1 MTDKLAILSILLT
14 CALFAACG
22 ESLQT
27 SHARE
32 YISAPGTE
40 GLDLPFSAAV
50 KTGNTIYISGNVGNI
65 PGSLELA
72 PGGIEAETRQTLE
85 NIKATLA
92 AAGATMDDIV
102 KCSVFMADMT
112 EWPAMNDV
120 YRQFFTRPPAR
131 SALGANGLALGA
143 KVEIECLAVVGD

>member
-1 MTDKLAILSILLT
+1 MTDKLAILIILLN
-14 CALFAACG
+14 CALLAACG
-22 ESLQT
+22 ESPQT
-27 SHARE
+27 GQARE

-65 PGSLELA
+65 PGSLELV

-112 EWPAMNDV
+112 EWPAMNEI

-143 KVEIECLAVVGD
+143 KVEIECLAVVDD